1 MDKFKIIKCLI
12 IILCLF
18 FIYEYFNN
26 NQKIIEIIYSISYD
40 KILTVLTLSILMVFL
55 YAYLMLNILRKLY
68 YINIPTNKWLLI
80 YFNSQFLNSIP
91 FLGIIYRA
99 NQLKKF
105 NLNYDKF
112 FGIYMMINWF
122 WLFLSLFLFAIET
135 LFLLDSVYIFNI
147 SISII
152 LLFLS
157 LTFFLVPFIL
167 AKLLKLFI
175 QQSSYK
181 NNLFFLRL
189 NKLVGLFLSAVKNTK
204 FFKIFLLIFIGIHL
218 VEFFVIML
226 LVKST
231 SNLLTIDQSY
241 ILFMGNTIID
251 IFNIVPQ
258 NLIVAEIGMG
268 ILTDK
273 MNYDFELG
281 VIIKLYLRF
290 VVFFS
295 SVFLAILYNII
306 YLIFNKKKSLNV

>member
-1 MDKFKIIKCLI
+1 
-12 IILCLF
+12 
-18 FIYEYFNN
+18 
-26 NQKIIEIIYSISYD
+26 
-40 KILTVLTLSILMVFL
+40 
-55 YAYLMLNILRKLY
+55 
-68 YINIPTNKWLLI
+68 
-80 YFNSQFLNSIP
+80 
-91 FLGIIYRA
+91 
-99 NQLKKF
+99 
-105 NLNYDKF
+105 
-112 FGIYMMINWF
+112 
-122 WLFLSLFLFAIET
+122 
-135 LFLLDSVYIFNI
+135 
-147 SISII
+147 
-152 LLFLS
+152 
-157 LTFFLVPFIL
+157 L

-175 QQSSYK
+175 QQSYYK